1 MRRYFFDIRIGDQI
15 GEDDDAQ
22 VLPDLDAVQKEA
34 LRTLADVAKEL
45 SEFPP
50 DLAVQ
55 VRDDHGSVMC
65 VKVIFEI
72 DRTN

>member
-15 GEDDDAQ
+15 GEDDEGQ
-22 VLPDLDAVQKEA
+22 LLPDLEAVQEET

-45 SEFPP
+45 PEFPP
-50 DLAVQ
+50 ELAVQ
-55 VRDDHGSVMC
+55 VRDDDGSVMR